1 MSGWSGPPPVPTNA
15 WHANALYWQRNQPDR
30 PPGYLTTKEATK
42 ALGFKEVRTVLAK
55 ARRGEMGRTKRVG
68 AQWFFHEG
76 DIADLAL
83 GRIIAGGK
91 K

>member
-1 MSGWSGPPPVPTNA
+1 MTGWSGPPPVPSSA
-15 WHANALYWQRNQPDR
+15 AHAEALYWMRNRTDR

-55 ARRGEMGRTKRVG
+55 ARRGQMGRTKRVG

-83 GRIIAGGK
+83 GRMIAGK